1 MIPAFVVVNVPVH
14 DESVKCPTEDH
25 QYSSNLIIHC
35 IALDELKN

>member
-1 MIPAFVVVNVPVH
+1 MMPAFVVVNVPVH
-14 DESVKCPTEDH
+14 DESVKFPTEDH